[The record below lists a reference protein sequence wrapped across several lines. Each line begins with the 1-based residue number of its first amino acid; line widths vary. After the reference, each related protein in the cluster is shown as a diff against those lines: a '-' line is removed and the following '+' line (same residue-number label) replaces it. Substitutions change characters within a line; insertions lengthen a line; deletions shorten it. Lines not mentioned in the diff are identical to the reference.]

1 MADHWSMLGL
11 EEPTRDISAVKRAY
25 ARKSREYH
33 PEEDPEGFL
42 RLREAYQAALD
53 YAQQDDAAP
62 EGQAVP
68 EFAQIGRAH
77 V

>member
-33 PEEDPEGFL
+33 PEEDPRSEEHTSEL
-42 RLREAYQAALD
+42 QS
-53 YAQQDDAAP
+53 
-62 EGQAVP
+62 
-68 EFAQIGRAH
+68 H
-77 V
+77 

>member
-1 MADHWSMLGL
+1 MMADHWSMLGL

-42 RLREAYQAALD
+42 RLREAYQ
-53 YAQQDDAAP
+53 
-62 EGQAVP
+62 
-68 EFAQIGRAH
+68 IGRAH